1 MPKRQQ
7 GAHKAPVYAG
17 ASPAE
22 QRALIYNL
30 SPAVKRQKKEDPLDI
45 SLQEAAAKKSAK
57 TNDAQ
62 ELKKLGQNP
71 AGQLR
76 APGARTGL
84 RNLGATCYM
93 NSLLQCLYMN
103 HAFRAGIYSWKSTLP
118 PRPPAA
124 PSAKAG
130 VTAAAGSAASAADGT
145 DGNDE
150 GGGDGT
156 KGDGT
161 KGDSAIDV
169 DAEEEP
175 PRPPEEVAEEVC
187 RQLQALFAHLQH
199 SELACYDPAAL
210 TSALSLNTSV
220 QQDAQEVRLRAA
232 PPLKPHF
239 AQPIPLL
246 APPSLP
252 PSPSSVFNTRI
263 LSPFPFTTR
272 PPAHPRPRLYS
283 STSSYSPTSRSS
295 SSCRPSPRCAR
306 SSRRPSA
313 ASRPTTRSA

>member
-1 MPKRQQ
+1 MLSATQGVRARATFANTMPKRQQ
-7 GAHKAPVYAG
+7 AAHKGSVYAD

-30 SPAVKRQKKEDPLDI
+30 SPMAKRQKKEDPLDL
-45 SLQEAAAKKSAK
+45 SLQEAAARKLAK
-57 TNDAQ
+57 ANDAL

-71 AGQLR
+71 ADQIR

-118 PRPPAA
+118 SRPLPA
-124 PSAKAG
+124 PSATG
-130 VTAAAGSAASAADGT
+130 GEAASASASA
-145 DGNDE
+145 GND
-150 GGGDGT
+150 
-156 KGDGT
+156 GDGT

-169 DAEEEP
+169 DAEAEP

-199 SELACYDPAAL
+199 SDLACYDPAAL

-220 QQDAQEVRLRAA
+220 QQDAQEVRPRAPSRTSATPHGQPRCSLR
-232 PPLKPHF
+232 PPRSP
-239 AQPIPLL
+239 PTPLL
-246 APPSLP
+246 LAQRAWGLL
-252 PSPSSVFNTRI
+252 V
-263 LSPFPFTTR
+263 TTIC
-272 PPAHPRPRLYS
+272 PPAHPRPRLHS
-283 STSSYSPTSRSS
+283 STSSY
-295 SSCRPSPRCAR
+295 
-306 SSRRPSA
+306 
-313 ASRPTTRSA
+313 